1 VTTGRDVTDA
11 ELGFWHALALWKIA
25 IIAEGIL
32 SRAQQDPRNRA
43 ASGMPVP
50 QTVDDL
56 VVLAHEI
63 AARAGI

>member
-1 VTTGRDVTDA
+1 
-11 ELGFWHALALWKIA
+11 LWKIA

-32 SRAQQDPRNRA
+32 HRAQQDPRNRA

-50 QTVDDL
+50 QTVNDL